1 MYREIKIEDGI
12 KAGDK
17 SGSPA
22 PTLGVREEALARYL
36 STHRNL
42 NYKALLVQMIDNL
55 SSALA
60 AYDSG
65 EPEEELKQLAMF
77 SLREDAFVAAL
88 DERGIEPAM
97 IENKLKNYV
106 ECGFFD

>member
-1 MYREIKIEDGI
+1 M
-12 KAGDK
+12 GDF
-17 SGSPA
+17 SGSPS
-22 PTLGVREEALARYL
+22 LDWGIREEALARYL
-36 STHRNL
+36 KSHPRL

-60 AYDSG
+60 AYEAG

-88 DERGIEPAM
+88 DERGIEPTM
-97 IENKLKNYV
+97 IENKLKNFV

>member
-1 MYREIKIEDGI
+1 MYREIKIEDGL
-12 KAGDK
+12 KVGDS
-17 SGSPA
+17 SGSPTSA
-22 PTLGVREEALARYL
+22 LGVREGALTRYL
-36 STHRNL
+36 SSHRNI
-42 NYKALLVQMIDNL
+42 NYKALLVGMIDNL
-55 SSALA
+55 SSALV

-88 DERGIEPAM
+88 DERGIEPNM

-106 ECGFFD
+106 NCGFFD